1 MCRDSH
7 KDITFSLI
15 TLART
20 KLGRPSGEMP
30 GMPGCQVSQVERL
43 THMSV

>member
-1 MCRDSH
+1 MCRDNH

-15 TLART
+15 NLART
-20 KLGRPSGEMP
+20 KLGRPSGQ
-30 GMPGCQVSQVERL
+30 MPGCQVSQVERL